1 MPTRTKGQLRK
12 ICVQFDVFCVEK
24 IFLCNRKPCKYKAMA
39 GEVKY
44 IFIKCQRK
52 AQTISIIK
60 GLIREVIQNRFNNF
74 AVINKICG
82 YILITNFVH

>member
-1 MPTRTKGQLRK
+1 
-12 ICVQFDVFCVEK
+12 
-24 IFLCNRKPCKYKAMA
+24 MA